1 MAFDKKQTLPSIK
14 RELGLNLL
22 ETFNW
27 AYTKS
32 QLFFARYGLTSQQYN
47 VLKILAENDKA
58 LSTSDILAQMVEKNA
73 GVSRL
78 VDRLVLKK
86 LVVKETVASDKRLIA
101 IIITNE
107 GETLLNKVNED
118 LHVLD
123 EEVYGA
129 LSDQEADQLNYLLK
143 KIKNIG
149 I

>member
-1 MAFDKKQTLPSIK
+1 MAFDKKKTLPSIK

-47 VLKILAENDKA
+47 VLKILAENDKP

-86 LVVKETVASDKRLIA
+86 LVVKEIVASDKRLIA
-101 IIITNE
+101 IIITKE
-107 GETLLNKVNED
+107 GGTLLNKVNES

-129 LSDQEADQLNYLLK
+129 LSDREADQLNYLLK
-143 KIKNIG
+143 KIKNIE

>member
-1 MAFDKKQTLPSIK
+1 MTFDKKHTPLSIK

-32 QLFFARYGLTSQQYN
+32 QLFFTRYGLTSQQYN

-58 LSTSDILAQMVEKNA
+58 LSTSDILAQMAEKNA

-86 LVVKETVASDKRLIA
+86 LVVKEAVASDKRLIA
-101 IIITNE
+101 VIITDE
-107 GETLLNKVNED
+107 GVKLLNKVNEK

-129 LSDQEADQLNYLLK
+129 LTDQEADQLNYLLK
-143 KIKNIG
+143 KIKSIE